1 VVIRYWLGSSE
12 LIKELSP
19 IWSFHF
25 AVHLLDWHFGHR
37 SNKGITMITLTKIVN
52 LLCPVVACTLLPAS
66 TLLAA
71 KVNLPADNPWVADS
85 PYAISHHNA
94 AQTDVTS
101 VDGPTMGAQLTAKDA
116 RTVPLLWCSA
126 PLYKKIGN
134 DTIVI
139 ASNPMGLIKVRAT
152 GEDFELISN
161 VPYPNREG
169 VHADV
174 TDTKIAEV
182 MSSID
187 ANRRNKQ
194 DWRLLFNSWLMYY
207 KLSINMRT
215 MPSGAYAVIDK
226 EGYHYTFYDLQHL
239 VKSFDNNEVEKPL
252 LPVKFANI
260 ISQLPPQDAKGID
273 RILGINMT
281 YDGHIV
287 AAATGA
293 IIVTDRDLK
302 VIDYRLFPGEKM
314 ENSIAVDEDN
324 GIYAVTSVNMHK
336 MIWTGSALSQ
346 LPEDGAWSSP
356 YDVMPEGEALKMGA
370 ASHGSGTTPSLL
382 GFGDDE
388 DKLVVISDGN
398 RTNAQI
404 VAFWRNSIPT
414 DFKQKPGTQSRRI
427 ADQIPFTLSK
437 TTVEASPV
445 VYGNGVLVVNTTYPE
460 PGPISL
466 DLISNAFLAGTT
478 RQPPLGIQ
486 KYEWLPAENRFVPA
500 WSIADVDNT
509 DWMPPAVSTA
519 NGLVYI
525 ANRRN
530 DTYEYF
536 AADWITGEK
545 KATWVFPDDSVLWNN
560 WGGITVFLPDGDF
573 LLGGFFAIK
582 RYDTGAMR

>member
-1 VVIRYWLGSSE
+1 MNKTSGTR
-12 LIKELSP
+12 
-19 IWSFHF
+19 SFLCSL
-25 AVHLLDWHFGHR
+25 AVSTSLQAAA
-37 SNKGITMITLTKIVN
+37 SVN
-52 LLCPVVACTLLPAS
+52 VPA
-66 TLLAA
+66 
-71 KVNLPADNPWVADS
+71 NNPWIADA

-101 VDGPTMGAQLTAKDA
+101 VDGPTVGGQLTISNVQ
-116 RTVPLLWCSA
+116 TVPLVWCSA

-134 DTIVI
+134 DTVVI

-152 GEDFELISN
+152 GENFELISN
-161 VPYPNREG
+161 VPYPNREE
-169 VHADV
+169 VHAQV
-174 TDTKIAEV
+174 TDDLIMEV
-182 MSSID
+182 MNDID
-187 ANRRNKQ
+187 AKRRQKQ

-207 KLSINMRT
+207 KLNISMRT

-226 EGYHYTFYDLQHL
+226 DGYHYTFYDMQHL
-239 VKSFDNNEVEKPL
+239 VKSFDHNKVEEPL
-252 LPVKFANI
+252 VPVQYANI
-260 ISQLPPQDAKGID
+260 VSQLPEEDAAGID
-273 RILGINMT
+273 KILGINMT

-293 IIVTDRDLK
+293 VIVTDRDLQ
-302 VIDYRLFPGEKM
+302 VIDYQLFPGEHV
-314 ENSIAVDEDN
+314 ENSIAVDENN
-324 GIYAVTSVNMHK
+324 GIYVVTSVNMHK
-336 MIWTGSALSQ
+336 LVWTGSALSQ
-346 LPEDGAWSSP
+346 LPKDGAWSSP
-356 YDVMPEGEALKMGA
+356 YDVMEEGKAMTMGA

-382 GFGDDE
+382 GFADDE

-398 RTNAQI
+398 STNAQI
-404 VAFWRNSIPT
+404 VAFWRDAIPP
-414 DFKQKPGTQSRRI
+414 DFKQKPGTLSRRI
-427 ADQIPFTLSK
+427 AGQIPFTLSK

-445 VYGNGVLVVNTTYPE
+445 VYGNGVLVVNSTYPE

-478 RQPPLGIQ
+478 RKAPLGIQ
-486 KYEWLPAENRFVPA
+486 KYEWLPDENRFVQA

-519 NGLVYI
+519 NSLVYI
-525 ANRRN
+525 ASKRN

-582 RYDTGAMR
+582 RYDTGEMR